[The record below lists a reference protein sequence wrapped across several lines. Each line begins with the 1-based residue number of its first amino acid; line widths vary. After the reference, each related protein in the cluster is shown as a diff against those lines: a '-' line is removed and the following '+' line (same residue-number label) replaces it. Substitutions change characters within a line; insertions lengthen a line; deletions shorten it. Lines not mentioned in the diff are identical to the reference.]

1 MSFAKRFQHSLES
14 LCAPIEKLNYVVA
27 YSGGVDSH
35 VLLLLCKELNISVRA
50 VHVHHGIQ
58 DCADEWV
65 KHCQNSC
72 KELDVELDVIY
83 VDANKK
89 KGESPE
95 ETARNV
101 RYQALQQCLLPDDV
115 LLTAQHLDDQA
126 ETLLLQ
132 LFRSASSA
140 GLSAMP
146 ATRTVGNH
154 LHLRPLLSFSRNEI
168 ETFAKQN
175 SLNWVEDPSNL
186 DTAIERNF
194 IRKNILPLLIE
205 RWPEVKSKLSTVASL
220 QANNLDVLEDMA
232 AIDLANAL
240 SVSARSEVTIFEV
253 VSVLSL
259 DRLKLLSSSRLLNLL
274 RYWIIKTLQI
284 KPTKNLL
291 EEIENSLINTK
302 LDASPDITYSGFAFK
317 KYQENL
323 YLIKSNNVAANL
335 KEFGWNPSG
344 PLDLSELN
352 IQLTTQS
359 SLNNGLSNKLLDESL
374 HIRFR
379 KGGEKFHPTGR
390 RHSQSLKKLFQE
402 GNIPPWERDVI
413 PLVYLE
419 DKLIAVCGLWVSQE
433 FAVGTGESGWLPHLQ
448 YMKN

>member
-14 LCAPIEKLNYVVA
+14 LCAPIEKSNYVVA

-35 VLLLLCKELNISVRA
+35 VLLFLCKELNLSVRA
-50 VHVHHGIQ
+50 VHIHHGLQ

-65 KHCQNSC
+65 KHCLDTC
-72 KELDVELDVIY
+72 KHMDVGLEVIY

-101 RYQALQQCLLPDDV
+101 RYQALQQCLLPNDV

-146 ATRTVGNH
+146 ATRTVGH
-154 LHLRPLLSFSRNEI
+154 HIQLRPLLSFSRNEI
-168 ETFAKQN
+168 ENFAKKN
-175 SLNWVEDPSNL
+175 SLNWVEDPSNQ

-194 IRKNILPLLIE
+194 IRRDILPLLIE
-205 RWPEVKSKLSTVASL
+205 RWPEVKSQLSTVASL

-232 AIDLANAL
+232 AIDLASAL
-240 SVSARSEVTIFEV
+240 SMHANSELTIIEV
-253 VSVLSL
+253 VSMLSL
-259 DRLKLLSSSRLLNLL
+259 DRLKSLSSSRLLNLL
-274 RYWIIKTLQI
+274 RYWIIETLQI

-291 EEIENSLINTK
+291 EEIENALIHTRP
-302 LDASPDITYSGFAFK
+302 DASPDIVYSDFAFK
-317 KYQENL
+317 KFQENL
-323 YLIKSNNVAANL
+323 YLIKSNIVSDSP
-335 KEFGWNPSG
+335 KEISWNPSG
-344 PLDLSELN
+344 PLNFPELN
-352 IQLTTQS
+352 IQLTTKS
-359 SLNNGLSNKLLDESL
+359 SHGSGLSNQLLDQSL

-379 KGGEKFHPTGR
+379 KGGEKFHPAGR

-402 GNIPPWERDVI
+402 GCIPPWERDVI
-413 PLVYLE
+413 PLIYFG
-419 DKLIAVCGLWVSQE
+419 DKLIAVGGLWVSQA
-433 FAVGTGESGWLPHLQ
+433 FAAGAGERGWLPRLR
-448 YMKN
+448 YMKT